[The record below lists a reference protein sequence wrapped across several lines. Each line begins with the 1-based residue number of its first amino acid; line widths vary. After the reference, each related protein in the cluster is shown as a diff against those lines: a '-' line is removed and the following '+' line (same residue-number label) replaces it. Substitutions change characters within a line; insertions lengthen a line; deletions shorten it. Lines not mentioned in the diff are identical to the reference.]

1 MTAKVILNPYSNRWN
16 SQARWPETQAA
27 LKAAGVDFESAI
39 SERKGQVTDLAEQ
52 AARDGFSPIVVAGG
66 DGTIG
71 DAVNG
76 LARAAKFADEPI
88 GPLGIMPT
96 GSANDLADNLGLP
109 KDLGAA
115 AKVIAAGKCD
125 LIDLCKCNDRYFA
138 NNSAV
143 GLEPYVSTKQEKIH
157 WLKGVPRYLVAAIQ
171 GIMDKPAWNA
181 KLKWDG
187 GAFEGPLSLLSVG
200 NGPRTGGIF
209 FMIPHADPARRQT
222 HLRVWLSQ
230 DAPRHVHCPAA
241 RHETRQGQLR
251 GNGRH
256 GRGELHAAHDPSR
269 PPLARAHRWRTLP
282 RIRAGFRVFHSAGK
296 IEDSR
301 AVIGGR
307 WNPRRQ
313 NVSSLPLV
321 SPLDPWPVRRFRT
334 ALRPARRLRRMLVH
348 VLETARQGLQ

>member
-1 MTAKVILNPYSNRWN
+1 MTAKVILNPYANRWN

-27 LKAAGVDFESAI
+27 LKAAGVDFESVI
-39 SERKGQVTDLAEQ
+39 SERKGHVTDLAEQ
-52 AARDGFSPIVVAGG
+52 AARDGFSPIIVAGG

-109 KDLGAA
+109 KDLSTA

-157 WLKGVPRYLVAAIQ
+157 WLKGVPRYLLAAIQ

-181 KLKWDG
+181 RLKWDG
-187 GAFEGPLSLLSVG
+187 GAFEGPLLLGSVG

-209 FMIPHADPARRQT
+209 FMIPHADLRDGKLTFAYGYRKTRLGMFIALPRAMKPGKGSYVEMDGMYEVNCTRLSIHLDHPSPAHT
-222 HLRVWLSQ
+222 
-230 DAPRHVHCPAA
+230 D
-241 RHETRQGQLR
+241 
-251 GNGRH
+251 
-256 GRGELHAAHDPSR
+256 GELFPEYVQDFEYSIQPGR
-269 PPLARAHRWRTLP
+269 L
-282 RIRAGFRVFHSAGK
+282 K
-296 IEDSR
+296 I
-301 AVIGGR
+301 
-307 WNPRRQ
+307 
-313 NVSSLPLV
+313 LV
-321 SPLDPWPVRRFRT
+321 P
-334 ALRPARRLRRMLVH
+334 
-348 VLETARQGLQ
+348 